1 MFLLKKLLT
10 ALALPPLS
18 LILLAALGLGL
29 SRRHPRCGRWLTG
42 VSLLTFGFLSLPM
55 VAGAL
60 LHSLAPYPPVSASQ
74 LAQAQAIVILA
85 GGLQHD
91 APEYGGDTVNHFSLI
106 RSRYGARLQK
116 QSGLPILVSGGAPT
130 GGKPEGEAMKEAIEQ
145 DFGAQVRWVE
155 ARSLDTQDNA
165 RLSARLLQAD
175 GITRIVLVSH
185 AWHLRRAMPLFT
197 QQGLEVIAAPTG
209 FSSTA
214 PQAWAMSLPNAKAFS
229 ESCYALHEWLGIFV
243 QQLRSILSPDTRPK

>member
-1 MFLLKKLLT
+1 MREKRVPAHHRHSVPPNGESRFKRFSAPPASL
-10 ALALPPLS
+10 LPPQKRKRLLRPAHVPAQETTDRTGAPA
-18 LILLAALGLGL
+18 LIAHPPGGTGTGL

-145 DFGAQVRWVE
+145 DFGAQVRWGRSPF
-155 ARSLDTQDNA
+155 AR
-165 RLSARLLQAD
+165 
-175 GITRIVLVSH
+175 H
-185 AWHLRRAMPLFT
+185 A
-197 QQGLEVIAAPTG
+197 G
-209 FSSTA
+209 
-214 PQAWAMSLPNAKAFS
+214 
-229 ESCYALHEWLGIFV
+229 
-243 QQLRSILSPDTRPK
+243 